1 MLPHSYRYQ
10 IAVLCLKLRGKCH
23 FELTKCHFVSISQ
36 EKSFSINKNQIEAY
50 IYCILEWGHNEPALF
65 T

>member
-1 MLPHSYRYQ
+1 MLPNSYRYQ

-23 FELTKCHFVSISQ
+23 FWAHFVSISQ

-50 IYCILEWGHNEPALF
+50 IYYILEWGHNEPALF